1 MPSVSS
7 AHLVLFIAAILVSA
21 ALAGTIT
28 ESAANVGNA
37 IEEDGQ
43 AQSDHTD
50 AAIDI
55 VSDAGSPTAVYNHSS
70 NTLTL
75 YVKNVGAGSLPH
87 APDNVVVLVNGTYQ
101 TAVRTTVLDED
112 DWRTGTL
119 LRVRANVS
127 LPADSQTRVSVSV
140 TGAQDYFTFTT
151 AVE

>member
-7 AHLVLFIAAILVSA
+7 AHLVLFIAAVLVSA

-28 ESAANVGNA
+28 QSAAQVGNA
-37 IEEDGQ
+37 IEEDSQ

-55 VSDAGSPTAVYNHSS
+55 VSDAESPSAVYNNSS

-87 APDNVVVLVNGTYQ
+87 APDDVTVLVDGAYQ
-101 TAVRTTVLDED
+101 TDVRTTVLGGDN
-112 DWRTGTL
+112 WRTGAL
-119 LRVRANVS
+119 LRIRANVS
-127 LPADSQTRVSVSV
+127 LPSNTSTRVSVAV

-151 AVE
+151 A